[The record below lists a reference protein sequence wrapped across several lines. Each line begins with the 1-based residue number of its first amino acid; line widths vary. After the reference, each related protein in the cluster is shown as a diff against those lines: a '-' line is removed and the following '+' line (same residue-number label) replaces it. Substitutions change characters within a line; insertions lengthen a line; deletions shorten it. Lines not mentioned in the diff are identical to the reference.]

1 MSDSDS
7 LRIPYAVP
15 SAVVET
21 LRAAKHLVV
30 AGHVTPDADCLGS
43 ILGTARVL
51 QAGLGCRA
59 EPAVAGGDVPR
70 RLRFMIEMAGM
81 PVVTGAVGP
90 AADTALILD
99 TAKSSRVNV
108 PGDWAG
114 IQAPGRKL
122 VNIDHH
128 ASNQGYAPVN
138 WVVGTASSTSEIV
151 YWLIQEMGLP
161 IDVTTASLLY
171 CGIWGDTAG
180 FSLPNTGGSALQA
193 AAGLVAVGVDVEY
206 IGQHMCRSIAPGEF
220 QLQRIVYDNTRVV
233 AGSRIAYSTIDH
245 EELSSTGC
253 TAVDIDDQVEIPRRL
268 DGSYI
273 AMLFSEGHRGKI
285 RINLRGERGTNVLPL
300 AQRLGGGGHDK
311 AAGAIIDGTIP
322 DVVARVLAEA
332 EAYLDQL
339 SVGT

>member
-7 LRIPYAVP
+7 LRIPYEVP

-21 LRAAKHLVV
+21 LQAARHVVV

-43 ILGTARVL
+43 VLGTARIL
-51 QAGLGCRA
+51 QAGLGLRA
-59 EPAVAGGDVPR
+59 EPAVADGDVPR
-70 RLRFMIEMAGM
+70 RLRFMVELAGL
-81 PVVTGAVGP
+81 PIIAGPVGP
-90 AADTALILD
+90 EADTALILD

-108 PGDWAG
+108 PGHWEG

-122 VNIDHH
+122 INIDHH
-128 ASNQGYAPVN
+128 ASNQGYATVN
-138 WVVGTASSTSEIV
+138 WVVGSASSTSEIV
-151 YWLIQEMGLP
+151 YWLIREMDLP
-161 IDVTTASLLY
+161 IDATTAALLY

-180 FSLPNTGGSALQA
+180 FSLPNTGGPALQA

-206 IGQHMCRSIAPGEF
+206 VGQHMCRSIAPGEF
-220 QLQRIVYDNTRVV
+220 QLQRLVYDNTRVV
-233 AGSRIAYSTIDH
+233 ADNRIAYSTIDH

-285 RINLRGERGTNVLPL
+285 RINLRGERGTTVLPL
-300 AQRLGGGGHDK
+300 AQKLGGGGHDK
-311 AAGAIIDGTIP
+311 AAGAILDGTISE
-322 DVVARVLAEA
+322 VVARVLAEA
-332 EAYLDQL
+332 EAYLDQYTTR
-339 SVGT
+339 V